1 MWKTPNVAEETTWWL
16 LGQIM
21 VGQWKTFCISWL
33 HMNVGSSF
41 TDGNQDKETLC
52 CASLV
57 LAKSGRIPV
66 TRVSLLISIYKDK
79 RCSFRQ
85 QNRTAEIMWP
95 NIRSHDFHTS
105 SGERTWSQN
114 MHVSGPFLHEKNFFS
129 FSANASIEEAGAD
142 MDSSTLCVICS
153 VHVIASH
160 RIVLTVFKI
169 LLSEVT

>member
-114 MHVSGPFLHEKNFFS
+114 MHVSGPFLHEKNVFQFLS
-129 FSANASIEEAGAD
+129 QCINWRGRCWHGQQHIMCYLLCTCYCKSQNSAY
-142 MDSSTLCVICS
+142 C
-153 VHVIASH
+153 
-160 RIVLTVFKI
+160 F
-169 LLSEVT
+169 